1 MGLVRLKIR
10 ELADKRGWTLKEVS
24 ERSGVNYSTVR
35 SYVQRGE
42 LNTVDLS
49 AVYKIAKAFGVTIDD
64 LVEVVE

>member
-10 ELADKRGWTLKEVS
+10 ELADKRGWTLREVS
-24 ERSGVNYSTVR
+24 ERSGVNYSTIK

-49 AVYKIAKAFGVTIDD
+49 AVYKIAWAFEVTIDD

>member
-1 MGLVRLKIR
+1 MGLVRLKIK
-10 ELADKRGWTLKEVS
+10 ELADKRGWTLREVS
-24 ERSGVNYSTVR
+24 KRSGVNYSTIK

-49 AVYKIAKAFGVTIDD
+49 AVYKIAWAFEVTIDD